1 MYFPWPSYLIKAL
14 IRKKF
19 KPEDF
24 GPDEE
29 YRRSMFHRLS
39 YVYALTVWT
48 SIGCL
53 VYVYY
58 QGSIQ
63 TDDEKRKAET
73 EKGDFK
79 PLPYQGEIDKG
90 GAMSWINALKTPEE
104 MQNIQQLKVIKFK
117 GVSYQGEEDVTVAAK
132 ELGQEK
138 ARRQTVDASLRKR
151 YDIALEKDGGP
162 TNAELR
168 KQFAEMG
175 KDYELELDFANQMFR
190 VKTSYN
196 PDGTVGKVIGSVK
209 I

>member
-1 MYFPWPSYLIKAL
+1 
-14 IRKKF
+14 
-19 KPEDF
+19 
-24 GPDEE
+24 
-29 YRRSMFHRLS
+29 MFHRLS

-48 SIGCL
+48 GIGCL
-53 VYVYY
+53 VYFYY

-63 TDDEKRKAET
+63 TNDEKRKAEI
-73 EKGDFK
+73 ERGDFK

-90 GAMSWINALKTPEE
+90 GAMSWVNALKTPEE

-168 KQFAEMG
+168 QQFADMG

-196 PDGTVGKVIGSVK
+196 PDGTVGEVIGSVT